1 MRNREAWSN
10 MSVIAALLVGA
21 TTGLGTSAAP
31 ASTVAPEEHIRP
43 STNLPCGVLTR
54 LLLSEMGVS
63 SKALA
68 AVGADGVA
76 TQTIVA
82 VARGLCDT
90 HALGFDAA
98 FAEFELAAGEVRR
111 LEDLAITGRATSEDR
126 FALEAARS
134 DLIMAEQ
141 AKAVLRAQVQTVID
155 ASLDQSQLTA
165 LGNIVAA
172 RGIAVPIEYKVQSL
186 NDQDWVELRD
196 GLVRS
201 NDGSLVP
208 AEGLRTVGD
217 PIDVQ
222 AARDAMATN
231 FVEVAAAWEQALSD

>member
-31 ASTVAPEEHIRP
+31 ASTIAPEEHIRP
-43 STNLPCGVLTR
+43 STNLPCSVLTR

-68 AVGADGVA
+68 AVGADGIA

-90 HALGFDAA
+90 HSVGFDAA

-111 LEDLAITGRATSEDR
+111 LEDLAITGRATLEDR
-126 FALEAARS
+126 SALEAARS

-141 AKAVLRAQVQTVID
+141 AKAVLRAQVQAVID
-155 ASLDQSQLTA
+155 ASLDQSQLNA

-172 RGIAVPIEYKVQSL
+172 SRIAVPIEYKVQSL

-196 GLVRS
+196 GLVRAV
-201 NDGSLVP
+201 DGSLVP
-208 AEGLRTVGD
+208 AAGQRSIGD
-217 PIDVQ
+217 VYDVQ
-222 AARDAMATN
+222 AARDAIATN
-231 FVEVAAAWEQALSD
+231 YAEVAAAWDQALLD